1 MRDRRLDLVEQIVLL
16 SPQERAVVEIDK
28 SSVLNRVDLAYTDG
42 GKTLQVLI
50 NIDMEQEDY

>member
-16 SPQERAVVEIDK
+16 SPQERAVVELDK
-28 SSVLNRVDLAYTDG
+28 SSELHRVDLSYTDG

-50 NIDMEQEDY
+50 NIDLETEDE